1 LLYEQTPSAL
11 DNPKEERQR
20 KTLGRQTTRT
30 NRKNE
35 ISVGFISGEDT
46 IHPYLRHS
54 QDFIMGDLNSHF
66 AFEVFH
72 LPALQ
77 IGKPKG
83 KARENKRERESRPDL
98 KESTQL
104 LG

>member
-1 LLYEQTPSAL
+1 
-11 DNPKEERQR
+11 
-20 KTLGRQTTRT
+20 
-30 NRKNE
+30 
-35 ISVGFISGEDT
+35 
-46 IHPYLRHS
+46 
-54 QDFIMGDLNSHF
+54 MGDLNSHF

-83 KARENKRERESRPDL
+83 KARENKRERERRPDP